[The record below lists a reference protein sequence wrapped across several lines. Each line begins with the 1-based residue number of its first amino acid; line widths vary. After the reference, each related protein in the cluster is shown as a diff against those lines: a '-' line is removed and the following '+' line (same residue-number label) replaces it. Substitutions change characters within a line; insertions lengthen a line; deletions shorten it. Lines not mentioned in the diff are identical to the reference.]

1 MLERDVSMKR
11 IKINKDEICDTVM
24 GVALVALAIA
34 EAVIVI
40 YIFH

>member
-1 MLERDVSMKR
+1 MKR
-11 IKINKDEICDTVM
+11 IKINKGEICDTVID
-24 GVALVALAIA
+24 VALVVLALA